1 MPCILSTTKWFVK
14 LWMERNDVNRKIIS
28 GIGFRLW
35 KMGRFS
41 FSLLAGVDVL
51 LKRPILVFLSY
62 HQAEGGKRTL
72 YLIAI
77 AKVDKKANVKE
88 TGKNYFMDL
97 VHRWSTPA
105 PTPQAPTLHFKGKYF
120 AEKHWKA
127 RLCVD
132 ETEVWPSLVDCF
144 NAHLENLKLYVSI

>member
-1 MPCILSTTKWFVK
+1 
-14 LWMERNDVNRKIIS
+14 MERNDVNRKIIS

-77 AKVDKKANVKE
+77 AKVHTRANVEE

-97 VHRWSTPA
+97 AGKFLHR
-105 PTPQAPTLHFKGKYF
+105 PTVRPSNGATIQLSDRPTT
-120 AEKHWKA
+120 
-127 RLCVD
+127 R
-132 ETEVWPSLVDCF
+132 P
-144 NAHLENLKLYVSI
+144 

>member
-1 MPCILSTTKWFVK
+1 
-14 LWMERNDVNRKIIS
+14 
-28 GIGFRLW
+28 
-35 KMGRFS
+35 MGRFS

-77 AKVDKKANVKE
+77 AKFYKKPNVKE
-88 TGKNYFMDL
+88 TSKNYFMDL

-105 PTPQAPTLHFKGKYF
+105 LPLLGMEPKN
-120 AEKHWKA
+120 
-127 RLCVD
+127 RNDD
-132 ETEVWPSLVDCF
+132 ENEV
-144 NAHLENLKLYVSI
+144 

>member
-1 MPCILSTTKWFVK
+1 
-14 LWMERNDVNRKIIS
+14 MERNDVNRKIIS

-72 YLIAI
+72 HLIAI
-77 AKVDKKANVKE
+77 AKVHKKANVKE

-105 PTPQAPTLHFKGKYF
+105 LPLLGMESKN
-120 AEKHWKA
+120 
-127 RLCVD
+127 RNDD
-132 ETEVWPSLVDCF
+132 ENEV
-144 NAHLENLKLYVSI
+144 

>member
-1 MPCILSTTKWFVK
+1 M
-14 LWMERNDVNRKIIS
+14 NRKIIS

-77 AKVDKKANVKE
+77 AKIRKKKANVKE
-88 TGKNYFMDL
+88 TGKNYCMDL
-97 VHRWSTPA
+97 VHR
-105 PTPQAPTLHFKGKYF
+105 
-120 AEKHWKA
+120 
-127 RLCVD
+127 
-132 ETEVWPSLVDCF
+132 
-144 NAHLENLKLYVSI
+144 

>member
-1 MPCILSTTKWFVK
+1 
-14 LWMERNDVNRKIIS
+14 MERNDVNRKIIS

-77 AKVDKKANVKE
+77 EKVHTKANVKE

-97 VHRWSTPA
+97 VHRWSTLA
-105 PTPQAPTLHFKGKYF
+105 PPPGPHPP
-120 AEKHWKA
+120 
-127 RLCVD
+127 R
-132 ETEVWPSLVDCF
+132 
-144 NAHLENLKLYVSI
+144 

>member
-1 MPCILSTTKWFVK
+1 
-14 LWMERNDVNRKIIS
+14 
-28 GIGFRLW
+28 
-35 KMGRFS
+35 MGRFS

-72 YLIAI
+72 HLIAI
-77 AKVDKKANVKE
+77 AKVHKKANVKE

-120 AEKHWKA
+120 AEKH
-127 RLCVD
+127 
-132 ETEVWPSLVDCF
+132 
-144 NAHLENLKLYVSI
+144 